1 MMASHQQWES
11 DDADDDH
18 YRYDTDNE
26 SEDFQ
31 THQIVQKDKCVQFV
45 LFSENLQNKQVNK
58 QIRAYIYP
66 YAHRSIHPKT
76 KIPFG
81 SVLSDHLFGSSQTP
95 RFDLV
100 CIASNKRSSET
111 EQTRFFPPVG
121 FFHLTVQLFLI

>member
-66 YAHRSIHPKT
+66 YAHRSIQRPKSHLDLCSQIICSVVLRHP
-76 KIPFG
+76 G
-81 SVLSDHLFGSSQTP
+81 SISFVLQVINA
-95 RFDLV
+95 LV
-100 CIASNKRSSET
+100 KRNKRA
-111 EQTRFFPPVG
+111 
-121 FFHLTVQLFLI
+121 FFHPWAFFTWQFNYF